1 MRRRIMVERGQR
13 YLQKFL
19 ESLALR
25 PQRFQRIKATARRDY
40 DTERETEAA
49 LASIQNSW

>member
-1 MRRRIMVERGQR
+1 MRRRILVETGQR

-19 ESLALR
+19 ETLALR
-25 PQRFQRIKATARRDY
+25 PQRFRRLNAAVQRDCE
-40 DTERETEAA
+40 TERKIEDA